1 MWLPAADN
9 AFHFGYALAYHADR
23 GEGLPMLKTRLTE
36 MFGLTRPI
44 VLAPLGG
51 GATSGRLASA
61 VNAAGG
67 LGLFGGIYSAGPAW
81 IREQVR
87 FMRERTTK
95 PFGVGFITEQ
105 IPQRIENFR
114 ACLDERI
121 PVFAFSF
128 GDPTTYVAEAKRV
141 GARVLC
147 QVQTPEAAR
156 LALDLGTDVLV
167 AQGNEAGGHTGR
179 LGTLPFLAQ
188 VLDIAGGT
196 PVIAAGG
203 IASGRALAAVLAAGG
218 EGAWIGT
225 PLLATHEAIE
235 VSDRYKKCIVESD
248 GQDTVYTEVWDI
260 MYEMRFPAGIAG
272 RALVNQVTREWHG
285 RESEVR
291 QRREELA
298 ALHPLGSVF
307 EKDPDVHPIWMGQSA
322 GAVNGVRTVAE
333 VLQDICGGAEQLL
346 RERSRA
352 VVVDAIIGDR
362 STPATLR
369 AASTQQEGLR

>member
-1 MWLPAADN
+1 
-9 AFHFGYALAYHADR
+9 
-23 GEGLPMLKTRLTE
+23 MLKTRLTE

-51 GATSGRLASA
+51 GSTSGHLASA
-61 VNAAGG
+61 VDASGG
-67 LGLFGGIYSAGPAW
+67 LGLFGGIYSAGPPW
-81 IREQVR
+81 IREQIR
-87 FMRERTTK
+87 LMRARTKK

-105 IPQRIENFR
+105 IPHRVENFR
-114 ACLDERI
+114 ACLEERVPI
-121 PVFAFSF
+121 FAFSF
-128 GDPTTYVAEAKRV
+128 GDPTSYVAEAKRI
-141 GARVLC
+141 GAKILC

-156 LALDLGTDVLV
+156 LALDIGADVLV

-188 VLDIAGGT
+188 VLDMADST
-196 PVIAAGG
+196 PVIASGG

-218 EGAWIGT
+218 EGAWLGT

-260 MYEMRFPAGIAG
+260 MYDMRFPAGIAG
-272 RALVNQVTREWHG
+272 RSLVNRVTREWHG
-285 RESEVR
+285 REAEVR

-298 ALHPLGSVF
+298 ALHPLASVF
-307 EKDPDVHPIWMGQSA
+307 ERDPEVHPIWMGQSA
-322 GAVNGVRTVAE
+322 GAVRGVRTVAE
-333 VLQDICGGAEQLL
+333 VVADICDGAERLL

-352 VVVDAIIGDR
+352 VVVDSR
-362 STPATLR
+362 T
-369 AASTQQEGLR
+369 

>member
-9 AFHFGYALAYHADR
+9 AFHVGYALAYHADR

-141 GARVLC
+141 GASVLC

-179 LGTLPFLAQ
+179 LGTLPFLVQ
-188 VLDIAGGT
+188 VLDMAGRT
-196 PVIAAGG
+196 PVIASGG
-203 IASGRALAAVLAAGG
+203 IATGRALAAVLAAGG

-225 PLLATHEAIE
+225 PLLATHEAVAISE
-235 VSDRYKKCIVESD
+235 AYKKCIVESD
-248 GQDTVYTEVWDI
+248 GQDTVYTEVYDI
-260 MYEMRFPAGIAG
+260 MYELKFPAGIAG
-272 RALVNQVTREWHG
+272 RARVNRITHEWHG
-285 RESEVR
+285 REAEVR
-291 QRREELA
+291 KRRAELA
-298 ALHPLGSVF
+298 AQHPLPPVG
-307 EKDPDVHPIWMGQSA
+307 ERDPDVHPIWMGQSA
-322 GAVNGVRTVAE
+322 GSIQGIRTVAE
-333 VLQDICGGAEQLL
+333 VIHGVCDGAERLL
-346 RERSRA
+346 RER
-352 VVVDAIIGDR
+352 
-362 STPATLR
+362 ATTLV
-369 AASTQQEGLR
+369 S

>member
-1 MWLPAADN
+1 
-9 AFHFGYALAYHADR
+9 
-23 GEGLPMLKTRLTE
+23 MLKTRLTE

-51 GATSGRLASA
+51 GSTSGHLASA
-61 VNAAGG
+61 VDAAGG
-67 LGLFGGIYSAGPAW
+67 LGLFGGIFSGGPTW
-81 IREQVR
+81 IREQIR
-87 FMRERTTK
+87 LMRARTSK

-114 ACLDERI
+114 ACLEERV

-128 GDPTTYVAEAKRV
+128 GDPTAYVAEAKRV
-141 GARVLC
+141 GARILC

-156 LALDLGTDVLV
+156 LALTIGADVLV

-188 VLDIAGGT
+188 VLDLAGNT

-203 IASGRALAAVLAAGG
+203 IASPRALAAVLAAGG
-218 EGAWIGT
+218 EGAWLGT

-248 GQDTVYTEVWDI
+248 GQDTIYTEVWDI

-272 RALVNQVTREWHG
+272 RSRANQVTREWQG
-285 RESEVR
+285 REAEVR
-291 QRREELA
+291 QRRHELA
-298 ALHPLGSVF
+298 AQHPLGAVLDR
-307 EKDPDVHPIWMGQSA
+307 DPEVHPVWMGQSA
-322 GAVNGVRTVAE
+322 GAVSGVRTVAE
-333 VLQDICGGAEQLL
+333 VLREICDGAERLL
-346 RERSRA
+346 RERSRT
-352 VVVDAIIGDR
+352 VVMDGQSPTA
-362 STPATLR
+362 PA
-369 AASTQQEGLR
+369 S